1 MFNFNSFKFSVVLII
16 VYIFLV
22 FIFLLFLGKHS
33 MTSAITPAI
42 TAAAIGSVK
51 YIIGAVIAW
60 IISRKTFSFAC
71 AINIALAAHIVA
83 EVLGKFL

>member
-16 VYIFLV
+16 IYIFLA
-22 FIFLLFLGKHS
+22 FISLSFLGKQS
-33 MTSAITPAI
+33 ITSAITPAI
-42 TAAAIGSVK
+42 MAASIGSVK
-51 YIIGAVIAW
+51 YIIGAVVAW